1 MTEQKWAGTT
11 YGNNWMH
18 KWLIRI
24 LRVVDLRILYVF
36 VALFIIPICLLV
48 NKSGV
53 ITYRYFRKRV
63 GYNVIKS
70 IWSVYVNHVLFS
82 QVVIDK
88 FAMWAGKKFDVEI
101 EGYDHFLDLANKP
114 EGFVQLSA
122 HIGNYEIAGYTLVAE
137 TKRFNALVFFGEKQS
152 VVENR
157 KKMFKS
163 TNIHMIAVRPDMGHL
178 FEINQ
183 ALANGEIVSMSADR
197 MLGSQKN
204 LLIPFLNGEAQFPA
218 GPFSVA
224 TLRGLDVL
232 AVNVMKT
239 GSRKYKIYVTP
250 LYYDS
255 TKSRKEQIES
265 LSKSYVAELERMMSM
280 YPTQW
285 YNYFDLWKN

>member
-1 MTEQKWAGTT
+1 MKKQEWVGTT

-24 LRVVDLRILYVF
+24 LKVVDLRILYVF
-36 VALFIIPICLLV
+36 VAMFIIPICLLV

-63 GYNVIKS
+63 GYSVIKS
-70 IWSVYVNHVLFS
+70 MWSVYINHVLFS

-101 EGYDHFLDLANKP
+101 DGYEYFLELANKP
-114 EGFVQLSA
+114 DGFVQLSA

-137 TKRFNALVFFGEKQS
+137 TKRLNALVFFGEKQS

-157 KKMFKS
+157 KKMFES

-183 ALANGEIVSMSADR
+183 ALSNGEIVSMSADR
-197 MLGSQKN
+197 MLGSQKKQI
-204 LLIPFLNGEAQFPA
+204 IPFLKGEAQFPT

-224 TLRGLDVL
+224 TLRGLEVI

-239 GSRKYKIYVTP
+239 GVRKYKIYVTP

-265 LSKSYVAELERMMSM
+265 LSKSYVAELERMMSI

-285 YNYFDLWKN
+285 YNYFDIWKK